1 LDDSA
6 TGEAAFA
13 PVAYYQGAVM
23 GSFSIWHLLI
33 VLVVVVVI
41 FGAGRLPSAMNDL
54 AKGIKAF
61 RSGMKDE
68 PQEAQRS
75 ATPAPG
81 SPQVTA
87 DAAKPAAGS
96 TQATHSHQS

>member
-1 LDDSA
+1 
-6 TGEAAFA
+6 
-13 PVAYYQGAVM
+13 M

-68 PQEAQRS
+68 QQPQDAQRS
-75 ATPAPG
+75 ATTPAPG

-96 TQATHSHQS
+96 SQATHSHQS

>member
-1 LDDSA
+1 
-6 TGEAAFA
+6 
-13 PVAYYQGAVM
+13 M

-68 PQEAQRS
+68 QPQEAQRN

-87 DAAKPAAGS
+87 DAAKPASGS
-96 TQATHSHQS
+96 GQATHSHSS

>member
-1 LDDSA
+1 
-6 TGEAAFA
+6 
-13 PVAYYQGAVM
+13 M

-68 PQEAQRS
+68 QQPQDAQRS
-75 ATPAPG
+75 AAPAAG
-81 SPQVTA
+81 SPQVTV
-87 DAAKPAAGS
+87 DAAKPASS
-96 TQATHSHQS
+96 TNPTHSHQS

>member
-1 LDDSA
+1 
-6 TGEAAFA
+6 
-13 PVAYYQGAVM
+13 M

-68 PQEAQRS
+68 QQPQDAQRTT
-75 ATPAPG
+75 TPGAAN
-81 SPQVTA
+81 PQVTA

-96 TQATHSHQS
+96 NQATHSHSS